1 MVSVVKKM
9 IWIRRG
15 GKEIAGIT
23 IIGTQFNTK
32 AP

>member
-1 MVSVVKKM
+1 MVSAVKKM
-9 IWIRRG
+9 IWNRRG